1 VTEESEEE
9 LEVAPELVPDVA
21 REEAPAE
28 GAMIFVRTAV
38 APPPPR
44 GA

>member
-1 VTEESEEE
+1 
-9 LEVAPELVPDVA
+9 VAPESVPEVI

-28 GAMIFVRTAV
+28 GALIAVRVAV
-38 APPPPR
+38 APPPSR